1 MVQSSAP
8 GFLDDYSL
16 SHFWA
21 AEPVRSRT
29 NCFLTELGEAISTHQ
44 GKDRSMLLRVKEDHD
59 GAETSGNSVSV
70 INWHLRLKETVRSS
84 YDKYA
89 HKCLAVSQAVFEMR
103 LKDVAVAV
111 PLLCCAAYMLS
122 VASRK
127 QIVLVDHH
135 SSAEFEDKLV
145 AAHVSFDPNRTGK
158 ICLLYLYSKQ
168 FSCKMFDFNGGLKRD
183 VPDLEE
189 PIVLDGVGHFL
200 NQEVPQEIDNTSLHS
215 DILIILKTLRKLE
228 ADRVYDPSLIYQLP
242 KEYLVVARQHL
253 SFRGNFIIGR
263 LADCNTVLRNGPSSA
278 PGFLD
283 DYCLSHFWAAG
294 PLRSRFDLEGSYD
307 KYYAHKCST
316 VSQAVFETRLKDM
329 AVAVPLMCCAADMLS
344 VASHK
349 PIVLVGHYSSAEF
362 EDMLVA
368 AHASFDPNRTVYV
381 SHPLGNSTKKQA
393 NGGMEWWKFVV
404 EDLDAIYYFP
414 GAKEYIESGGLKREI
429 PDPE

>member
-89 HKCLAVSQAVFEMR
+89 HKCLAVSQGVFVMR

-145 AAHVSFDPNRTGK
+145 AAHVSFDPNRT
-158 ICLLYLYSKQ
+158 
-168 FSCKMFDFNGGLKRD
+168 FSSKMFDFNGGLKRD

-215 DILIILKTLRKLE
+215 DILIIHKTLRKLI
-228 ADRVYDPSLIYQLP
+228 V
-242 KEYLVVARQHL
+242 KARQ
-253 SFRGNFIIGR
+253 
-263 LADCNTVLRNGPSSA
+263 
-278 PGFLD
+278 
-283 DYCLSHFWAAG
+283 
-294 PLRSRFDLEGSYD
+294 
-307 KYYAHKCST
+307 AH
-316 VSQAVFETRLKDM
+316 R
-329 AVAVPLMCCAADMLS
+329 
-344 VASHK
+344 
-349 PIVLVGHYSSAEF
+349 
-362 EDMLVA
+362 
-368 AHASFDPNRTVYV
+368 
-381 SHPLGNSTKKQA
+381 
-393 NGGMEWWKFVV
+393 
-404 EDLDAIYYFP
+404 
-414 GAKEYIESGGLKREI
+414 
-429 PDPE
+429 